1 MKIKDQFDWN
11 ENIKKTI
18 KETKNAFFNYFY
30 IKNAFFTFLIV
41 KISYNYLKILRKI
54 MNSKKNKFTEKQFIF
69 YGLNFIVGFG
79 FIITISSVISRGLWG
94 ILIFALTAF
103 ISMTVM
109 LAFARL

>member
-1 MKIKDQFDWN
+1 
-11 ENIKKTI
+11 
-18 KETKNAFFNYFY
+18 
-30 IKNAFFTFLIV
+30 
-41 KISYNYLKILRKI
+41 

-79 FIITISSVISRGLWG
+79 FIHTISSVISRGLWG

>member
-1 MKIKDQFDWN
+1 
-11 ENIKKTI
+11 
-18 KETKNAFFNYFY
+18 
-30 IKNAFFTFLIV
+30 
-41 KISYNYLKILRKI
+41 

-79 FIITISSVISRGLWG
+79 FIATISSVISRGLWG

-109 LAFARL
+109 LAFARASQSYGKRSWWNICLCKKSF

>member
-1 MKIKDQFDWN
+1 
-11 ENIKKTI
+11 
-18 KETKNAFFNYFY
+18 
-30 IKNAFFTFLIV
+30 
-41 KISYNYLKILRKI
+41 

-79 FIITISSVISRGLWG
+79 FIATISSVISRGLWG

-109 LAFARL
+109 LAFARASQSYGKEVGGTYVYAKKLLAIKEKYYFYRDEINFHKCHYFQQQHHYFLLIY